1 MKISREVI
9 RFIILRTLGNFLLL
23 ASLYGISRTLGPAVL
38 LESKYR
44 LNQMRNVRYQIA
56 WKGVV
61 AEDETEVLSEEPT
74 PTPEII
80 NNTLFGQISGGDK
93 VEFLEPVSSKFGII
107 IPKIGA
113 NAPIAPNIDAGKPD
127 IYLDALKKGVAHAA
141 GTVFPGVTGNI
152 FLFAHSTDNF
162 WNVGRY
168 NAIFYL
174 LKELE
179 KGDEVDLFLNGKRH
193 IYRVTNKLIVDPT
206 EIEYLTR
213 QTNYE
218 QLTLQTCWPP
228 GTTFKRLIIL
238 AVPEKDFRE

>member
-1 MKISREVI
+1 
-9 RFIILRTLGNFLLL
+9 
-23 ASLYGISRTLGPAVL
+23 
-38 LESKYR
+38 
-44 LNQMRNVRYQIA
+44 MR
-56 WKGVV
+56 
-61 AEDETEVLSEEPT
+61 
-74 PTPEII
+74 
-80 NNTLFGQISGGDK
+80 
-93 VEFLEPVSSKFGII
+93 
-107 IPKIGA
+107 
-113 NAPIAPNIDAGKPD
+113 
-127 IYLDALKKGVAHAA
+127 VAHAA